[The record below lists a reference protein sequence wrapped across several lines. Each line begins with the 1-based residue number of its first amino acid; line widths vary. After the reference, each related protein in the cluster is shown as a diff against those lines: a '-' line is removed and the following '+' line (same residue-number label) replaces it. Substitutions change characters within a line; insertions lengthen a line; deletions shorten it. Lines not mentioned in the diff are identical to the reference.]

1 MDEYDVIVLGAGPG
15 GYVCAIRSAQLG
27 LKTAIVEKEWLG
39 GVCLNVG
46 CIPTKSLLK
55 NAEVA
60 LLLREKG
67 SEFGFS
73 YENLTLDYA
82 SAVKRSRQV
91 SDRLSRGVSYLMK
104 KNQIS
109 VIMGTAKFTSPNEIE
124 VTAANGQVSRQ
135 RGRQVVIATG
145 SHPAALPGVVPDG
158 ERIITYRE
166 AILQTRIPQSVIII
180 GSGAIGVEF
189 ATIWSS
195 YGVQVTLVEMLP
207 HLVPQEDEEVSS
219 ELEKAF
225 RKRGISI
232 LTGTKV
238 QSIETRDGGVQVK
251 VSSRD
256 GEQVLQA
263 EQALI
268 GIGFKPNTSEIG
280 LETTGVKLD
289 PRGFIEINE
298 QMATS
303 VPGIWAIGDVTGKLM
318 LAHVASAQGVACAEA
333 LAGQHPEPI
342 NTTMIPRATYSQP
355 QIASVGLTEAQAREK
370 GLEIII
376 GKFPFQANGK
386 ALGLGETT
394 GFCKIIADASTHQLV
409 GAHFIGADVSELLP
423 EVALAGRLGLSV
435 AEIAH
440 TIHAHPTLNEAIME
454 AALVAEGESTQI

>member
-1 MDEYDVIVLGAGPG
+1 
-15 GYVCAIRSAQLG
+15 
-27 LKTAIVEKEWLG
+27 
-39 GVCLNVG
+39 
-46 CIPTKSLLK
+46 
-55 NAEVA
+55 
-60 LLLREKG
+60 
-67 SEFGFS
+67 
-73 YENLTLDYA
+73 
-82 SAVKRSRQV
+82 
-91 SDRLSRGVSYLMK
+91 
-104 KNQIS
+104 
-109 VIMGTAKFTSPNEIE
+109 
-124 VTAANGQVSRQ
+124 
-135 RGRQVVIATG
+135 
-145 SHPAALPGVVPDG
+145 
-158 ERIITYRE
+158 
-166 AILQTRIPQSVIII
+166 
-180 GSGAIGVEF
+180 VEF

-238 QSIETRDGGVQVK
+238 QSIEAIDNGVRVK
-251 VSSRD
+251 VSGRD

-268 GIGFKPNTSEIG
+268 GIGFKPNTREIG

-289 PRGFIEINE
+289 SRGFIEINE

-318 LAHVASAQGVACAEA
+318 LAHVASAQGGACAEA

-342 NTTMIPRATYSQP
+342 NFTMVPRATYSQP

-370 GLEIII
+370 GLGLKI
-376 GKFPFQANGK
+376 GRFPFQANGK
-386 ALGLGETT
+386 ALGLGESA
-394 GFCKIIADASTHQLV
+394 GFCKIIADASTDQLL

-423 EVALAGRLGLSV
+423 EAALAGRLGLPV

-440 TIHAHPTLNEAIME
+440 TIHAHPTLNEAMME
-454 AALVAEGESTQI
+454 AALVVEGESTQI